1 MRDNKI
7 IKALEYLTYGGNF
20 CLRCEHKIITGDNR
34 CGIDGCNIAKK
45 ALDLI
50 NRLEAEI
57 ERLECSIISQDE
69 EKLSYAAMLI
79 KEEQERIRLEQ
90 IRRLEAEIERLQK
103 VINTDIVFVGRRQG
117 KTQEA
122 NRLIR
127 LRVEEI
133 KSEAIKEFAERL
145 CEGRVSNDPVVIAV
159 KVELKEMRKEDE
171 GK

>member
-79 KEEQERIRLEQ
+79 ISVAYLGLTVETKSAHSRAAFIRLMQ
-90 IRRLEAEIERLQK
+90 P
-103 VINTDIVFVGRRQG
+103 
-117 KTQEA
+117 
-122 NRLIR
+122 
-127 LRVEEI
+127 
-133 KSEAIKEFAERL
+133 S
-145 CEGRVSNDPVVIAV
+145 
-159 KVELKEMRKEDE
+159 
-171 GK
+171 